1 MKKLLLIFLL
11 AISATAQAQKLRF
24 TDPGNHWITM
34 GYVSFT
40 SFGQYFGLGADTVMY
55 LHTYKPMLDTS
66 YYAYGSSEYH
76 YWVREDTI
84 ANIVYYREPEMDTL
98 EHRLY
103 DYNLQLGDTIQFTN
117 GAYVSYDSVAG
128 LDSVLLR
135 GVYHKIFTMQGNP
148 SGRAY
153 TMIEGIGATN
163 SPVWP
168 SFFTSGPEYTE
179 ELLCFREDTFMPS
192 LVTPYYMY
200 AGAEGPDSFRNGAE
214 DCYPLSVAKPE
225 KTPLQLYPN
234 PATATLTISAPQII
248 TSVSIANLFG
258 QTVYTHAYNREKVEV
273 AISALPCGV
282 YFVMVAGPD
291 GHQQEV
297 RKFLK
302 E

>member
-1 MKKLLLIFLL
+1 
-11 AISATAQAQKLRF
+11 
-24 TDPGNHWITM
+24 
-34 GYVSFT
+34 
-40 SFGQYFGLGADTVMY
+40 
-55 LHTYKPMLDTS
+55 MLDTS
-66 YYAYGSSEYH
+66 YYAWGSSDHH
-76 YWVREDTI
+76 YWIREDTTV
-84 ANIVYYREPEMDTL
+84 NIVYYREPEMDTL

-168 SFFTSGPEYTE
+168 AFFTSGPEYLE
-179 ELLCFREDTFMPS
+179 KLLCFREDTFMPG
-192 LVTPYYMY
+192 VVAAYYMY

-225 KTPLQLYPN
+225 KTPMLLYPN
-234 PATATLTISAPQII
+234 PATTTLSITAPQVIS
-248 TSVSIANLFG
+248 SVSIINLIG
-258 QTVYTHAYNREKVEV
+258 QTVYTHGCNAEKAEV
-273 AISALPCGV
+273 DIARLPNGV
-282 YFVMVAGPD
+282 YFVEVNGTD
-291 GHQQEV
+291 GYTQEV
-297 RKFLK
+297 PGQTH
-302 E
+302 